1 MKKDKSR
8 IAGIDLGVRNLMR
21 RGCEGFQQGKSE
33 IAEHICKAGDKDR
46 QENEEII
53 SEEGS

>member
-8 IAGIDLGVRNLMR
+8 IAGIDLGVRNLMGLR
-21 RGCEGFQQGKSE
+21 RFFNREK
-33 IAEHICKAGDKDR
+33 ATEHICKAGDKDR
-46 QENEEII
+46 QEDEEIL